1 MSEPSPTPSPHST
14 PPGRHALGWRI
25 GGVVVLLVLF
35 GLGYGVMRAWRAA
48 LETRLLT
55 TPMEAIPA
63 QADLVRFAAG
73 QARPLFLRHCA
84 VCHGEDL
91 KGRGVGA
98 PDLTD
103 SIWLYGGGVFH
114 IERTILY
121 GIRSG
126 AKKANDITEM
136 PAYGLRGQLS
146 QTEIHDLVQYLL
158 KLNHRPNDAEAAFA
172 GEALYQG
179 KGECFDC
186 HAGDAKGTVDYGA
199 PDLTANVWDWGGDP
213 QSLYKSIYYG
223 RHGVM
228 PAWKDKLTL
237 EQIRALAVYV
247 DTAAKR

>member
-1 MSEPSPTPSPHST
+1 
-14 PPGRHALGWRI
+14 
-25 GGVVVLLVLF
+25 V
-35 GLGYGVMRAWRAA
+35 
-48 LETRLLT
+48 
-55 TPMEAIPA
+55 
-63 QADLVRFAAG
+63 
-73 QARPLFLRHCA
+73 
-84 VCHGEDL
+84 
-91 KGRGVGA
+91 
-98 PDLTD
+98 
-103 SIWLYGGGVFH
+103 
-114 IERTILY
+114 
-121 GIRSG
+121 
-126 AKKANDITEM
+126 
-136 PAYGLRGQLS
+136 
-146 QTEIHDLVQYLL
+146 L

-223 RHGVM
+223 HHGVM

>member
-1 MSEPSPTPSPHST
+1 M
-14 PPGRHALGWRI
+14 RLWRLA
-25 GGVVVLLVLF
+25 GVVALLALV
-35 GLGYGVMRAWRAA
+35 GLGYGLVQAHRRAM
-48 LETRLLT
+48 ETRLLT
-55 TPMEAIPA
+55 TPVDAIPA
-63 QADLVRFAAG
+63 QADLVRFANA
-73 QARPLFLRHCA
+73 QARPLFARNCA
-84 VCHGEDL
+84 VCHGDDL
-91 KGRGVGA
+91 KGRGIGA

-103 SIWLYGGGVFH
+103 SVWLYGDGVFH

-146 QTEIHDLVQYLL
+146 ETEIHDLVQYLL

-172 GEALYQG
+172 GEVLYQG

-199 PDLTANVWDWGGDP
+199 PDLTANVWDWGGDAA
-213 QSLYKSIYYG
+213 SLYKSIYYG

-228 PAWKDKLTL
+228 PAWKDKLSL